1 LLGFWLFWQSV
12 DTSKKIQKKKNS
24 FKKKNYF
31 QKKKKN
37 KKQKKQ
43 KNKLVNFGGPPR
55 KCAYQALI
63 WML

>member
-12 DTSKKIQKKKNS
+12 DTSKKI
-24 FKKKNYF
+24 